1 MRVLLVEDDT
11 VLASLVME
19 ALAQDGHHAV
29 HVRGPDEALALAG
42 RCDWDAFVV
51 DAFGAHMEPD
61 ANYRATLKQLAARG
75 HVVVTS
81 GRAWATRAAASDLGA
96 DAVLTKPYDLSELS
110 DMLSSFPTRPDR
122 SAATS

>member
-1 MRVLLVEDDT
+1 MRVLLVEDDA

-19 ALAQDGHHAV
+19 ALAQDGHQAV
-29 HVRGPDEALALAG
+29 HVRGPDEALALAN
-42 RCDWDAFVV
+42 RCVWDAFVV

-61 ANYRATLKQLAARG
+61 AEYRATLKQLAARG
-75 HVVVTS
+75 RVVVTS
-81 GRAWATRAAASDLGA
+81 GRAWATNAAASDLGA

-110 DMLSSFPTRPDR
+110 DMLSSFPAQPDR